1 MEDQIVMDN
10 AIDNSEI
17 MDFSNGIKLYKDIK
31 ERTDGEIYIGVVGP
45 VRCGKSTFIKRFMD
59 LMVLPAIKD
68 QHKRN
73 RANDELPQSSAGKT
87 IMTTEPKFIPK
98 EAAVISIDDET
109 EVKVRLIDCVG
120 YMTRG
125 AAGHIED
132 GKERMV
138 KTPWFD
144 YEIPFTTAATIGTKK
159 VITDHS
165 TIGLVITAD
174 GSFGDFTKEDYEE
187 GLAQTITELKD
198 IGKPF
203 IVLINSSKPYS
214 ESCKNYGKEIADKYD
229 VTTIPVNCSQLKAED
244 IRDILEKCL
253 MEFPISQINF
263 YMPKWIDLLPD
274 NHEIRSSIISAIKEK
289 IKSLKRMSM
298 ISPGVFSDNNC
309 TYISNMKITDKDYST
324 GEADVYINIVDSYYY
339 DVLSELTGA
348 DISNEYELINTIR
361 ELSDL
366 KGEYTRVKY
375 AMEQVKSKGYGVVM
389 PSKEEILLDEPE
401 VIKNGAKY
409 GVKIKAIAPSIHMIK
424 ADILTEIAPIVGNE
438 DQAKDLIGF
447 IKENAK
453 ESDDGIWNTN
463 IFGKTIDQIVNE
475 GIQTKINRLSEE
487 TQSKMQD
494 TIGKI
499 TNDSRGGVI
508 CIIL

>member
-1 MEDQIVMDN
+1 
-10 AIDNSEI
+10 
-17 MDFSNGIKLYKDIK
+17 
-31 ERTDGEIYIGVVGP
+31 
-45 VRCGKSTFIKRFMD
+45 
-59 LMVLPAIKD
+59 
-68 QHKRN
+68 
-73 RANDELPQSSAGKT
+73 
-87 IMTTEPKFIPK
+87 
-98 EAAVISIDDET
+98 
-109 EVKVRLIDCVG
+109 
-120 YMTRG
+120 
-125 AAGHIED
+125 
-132 GKERMV
+132 
-138 KTPWFD
+138 
-144 YEIPFTTAATIGTKK
+144 
-159 VITDHS
+159 
-165 TIGLVITAD
+165 
-174 GSFGDFTKEDYEE
+174 
-187 GLAQTITELKD
+187 
-198 IGKPF
+198 
-203 IVLINSSKPYS
+203 
-214 ESCKNYGKEIADKYD
+214 
-229 VTTIPVNCSQLKAED
+229 
-244 IRDILEKCL
+244 
-253 MEFPISQINF
+253 
-263 YMPKWIDLLPD
+263 MPKWIDLLPD

-339 DVLSELTGA
+339 DVISELTGA